1 MIDPIPSGVESGV
14 LPESDPTF
22 SSTDVLAFIATV
34 AVVAGVL
41 EASAVVASLAGG
53 GQGLLVRF
61 LRWRKARTAARNYI
75 RCHLASD
82 RLAKDHTIREPTP
95 AQIQP
100 LLEGWRLE
108 CERLGLLVEEV
119 TGWKETQNKGTTP
132 NRYSIT
138 NRRINLTRRML
149 RFDKNVKESPGW
161 LEWCFLGGED
171 PVKIWRKSK
180 GTSSFVGS
188 D

>member
-14 LPESDPTF
+14 LPDSAPTF
-22 SSTDVLAFIATV
+22 SSTDVLAFIATI

-41 EASAVVASLAGG
+41 EASAVAASSAGV

-61 LRWRKARTAARNYI
+61 LRWRKARAAARNYI
-75 RCHLASD
+75 RCLLAYR
-82 RLAKDHTIREPTP
+82 RLANDDTIRKPTP
-95 AQIQP
+95 AQIRP

-108 CERLGLLVEEV
+108 CERLGLLVGEV
-119 TGWKETQNKGTTP
+119 AGWKETQDEEALQK
-132 NRYSIT
+132 RYSIT
-138 NRRINLTRRML
+138 KHKNHLTRRML
-149 RFDKNVKESPGW
+149 RFDKNVKERPGRFERW
-161 LEWCFLGGED
+161 FLGGED
-171 PVKIWRKSK
+171 PVKVWRKSK